1 MCVTVFAAF
10 STMKKSSIWSEMLVE
25 WANFFP
31 FFIILS
37 CLASLSK
44 LIDVENYE
52 QRLILLGL
60 LSDECFLF
68 KGTNASHKLKMKFY
82 STPTLSPMTKSTV
95 HNSKKEGDLFGKFS
109 SIFFFFYLRAFLRWS
124 YFISALWVLFL
135 ARVYIGGY
143 TAYFSIINY

>member
-1 MCVTVFAAF
+1 MFCSFF
-10 STMKKSSIWSEMLVE
+10 NNQKIFNMKWDVGGVSQ
-25 WANFFP
+25 FFP

-60 LSDECFLF
+60 LLDECFLF
-68 KGTNASHKLKMKFY
+68 KGTNACHKLKMKFK

-135 ARVYIGGY
+135 ARVYIRGY

>member
-1 MCVTVFAAF
+1 M
-10 STMKKSSIWSEMLVE
+10 SQ
-25 WANFFP
+25 FFP

-68 KGTNASHKLKMKFY
+68 KGTNASHKLKMKFNG
-82 STPTLSPMTKSTV
+82 THTLSPMTKSTV
-95 HNSKKEGDLFGKFS
+95 YNSKKGGDLFVQFS
-109 SIFFFFYLRAFLRWS
+109 SYILFFLRAFQRWS